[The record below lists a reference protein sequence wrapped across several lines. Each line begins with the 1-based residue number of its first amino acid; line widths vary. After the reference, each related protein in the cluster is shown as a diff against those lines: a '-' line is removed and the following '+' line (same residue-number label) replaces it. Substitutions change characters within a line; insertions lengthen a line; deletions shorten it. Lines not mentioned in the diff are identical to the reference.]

1 MNTAGNAHPPGLFSP
16 GNRGGITHRPR
27 EGSRAFLREH
37 LSLAVLIVATL
48 ALGLFLTVRFI
59 APREPAATP
68 PAAIATS
75 VAMADLTAT
84 YGETDLVLRA
94 NIAGDGASVGSGT
107 VTFAIMIEGQL
118 VVAPVSAP
126 VGDGVA
132 ATSLA
137 LPTHLNAGT
146 YTVEVTYGGADTLG
160 ASRTT
165 ARLVVVPA
173 GATVTLTP
181 ASLGRTYDGA
191 PQAAA
196 ATTEPAGLPVALAY
210 RRDGIAVAA
219 PVDAGAYTVEATVA
233 DSNYYGTAQ
242 GTLVIARAT
251 PAITWRAPLAITYGT
266 PLGAAQLGA
275 TSAVAG
281 TFAYDPPPGS
291 ILSAG
296 ADRALTATFTPSDGR
311 NYLAATASVPIV
323 VQKAPLQIV
332 AANQTRTYGSA
343 NQPLTTSIV
352 GLVNGETSAVIG
364 GTPELATAAV
374 ASSPV
379 GTYPITLARGEI
391 TATNYAVSF
400 AAGTL
405 TVAPAPLTVTADN
418 AARVYGAPDP
428 PFTGTVAGVVNDD
441 ALSATFQTTARASS
455 PVGTYPIAATIA
467 DPDGRL
473 GNYAVSNTTGT
484 LTIGAAESVAT
495 VAPITAQE
503 GETVLLSVRLAA
515 VKPSVA
521 AVDEGTATFS
531 IARAGKAVRTTD
543 PIAVQAGTA
552 SVEVSLWDLDSGE
565 YTIAVV
571 YGDATNF
578 AEGYN
583 AALLTLANA
592 PPMATFAVPTRPV
605 AEGDGFTIALV
616 DPTDPSAADRAAGF
630 TFAFDRGDGKWFTP
644 AAGLGHA
651 TVIAGNDPGQ
661 TVRARITDREGAENV
676 YTLTVPVANVAPV
689 VRAFLVPTAPVTH
702 HLALPLEAT
711 FTDAGTLDRHTAT
724 WDWGDGTT
732 STALIS
738 EANGNITVKGEH
750 QYARGVYAL
759 SVTVSD
765 ESGGVGQSL
774 WRYIVIDDT
783 EHAVAAGSARFTSP
797 AGAVTARPNQAAPA
811 ALGFVAAYQ
820 AGVTEVRFQVADLDF
835 AGLSYSWVPAPDGQ
849 LRLDAMGTV
858 NGAGDYRLELTARDG
873 NLPNGAGDRVRV
885 AIWNRETGALVYDS
899 QPGAASG
906 DAPTTP
912 LDLGEIV
919 FRSLLPVFPRATGSG
934 PDGQAVGLLER

>member
-1 MNTAGNAHPPGLFSP
+1 MNTAGNMHPPGLFRP
-16 GNRGGITHRPR
+16 GNRGGVTHRSR
-27 EGSRAFLREH
+27 EGPLAFLRDH
-37 LSLAVLIVATL
+37 LALMALIAATL

-59 APREPAATP
+59 WQREPAATP
-68 PAAIATS
+68 PATIATS
-75 VAMADLTAT
+75 VTMADLTAT
-84 YGETDLVLRA
+84 YGESNLALRA

-107 VTFAIMIEGQL
+107 VTFAITIEGQL
-118 VVAPVSAP
+118 VVAPVSVD
-126 VGDGVA
+126 VGDGIA
-132 ATSLA
+132 ATSFS

-146 YTVEVTYGGADTLG
+146 YTVEVTYGGADTFA
-160 ASRTT
+160 ASHTT
-165 ARLVVVPA
+165 TRLVVVPA
-173 GATVTLTP
+173 GATVSLAP
-181 ASLGRTYDGA
+181 ASLGRTYDGS
-191 PQAAA
+191 PQVAA
-196 ATTEPAGLPVALAY
+196 ATTVPAGLPVALTY
-210 RRDGIAVAA
+210 RRDGIAIAA
-219 PVDAGAYTVEATVA
+219 PVDAGTYTVEATVA
-233 DSNYYGTAQ
+233 DSNYRGIAQ
-242 GTLVIARAT
+242 GTLMIARAT

-281 TFAYDPPPGS
+281 TFAYDPPLGS
-291 ILSAG
+291 ILPAG
-296 ADRALTATFTPSDGR
+296 ADRALTATFTPADSG

-332 AANQTRTYGSA
+332 AANQTRTYGSV
-343 NQPLTTSIV
+343 NPPLTASIV

-364 GTPELATAAV
+364 GAPELATAAV

-379 GTYPITLARGEI
+379 GTYPIKLAAGEV

-428 PFTGTVAGVVNDD
+428 PFTGTVVGVVNDD

-455 PVGTYPIAATIA
+455 PVGAYPIAATIA

-473 GNYAVSNTTGT
+473 GNYAVANTTGT
-484 LTIGAAESVAT
+484 LTIGVAESAAT
-495 VAPITAQE
+495 VAPVTAQE

-521 AVDEGTATFS
+521 AVDEGTAIFS

-543 PIAVQAGTA
+543 PIAVKSGTA

-565 YTIAVV
+565 YTIAAA
-571 YGDATNF
+571 YSGATNF
-578 AEGYN
+578 ADGYN
-583 AALLTLANA
+583 AALLTLVNA
-592 PPMATFAVPTRPV
+592 PPVATFAAPTRPV
-605 AEGDGFTIALV
+605 AEGDGFTIALI

-630 TFAFDRGDGKWFTP
+630 TFAFDRGDGVWFTP

-689 VRAFLVPTAPVTH
+689 VRAFLVPTVPVTH
-702 HLALPLEAT
+702 HLALPLEAS

-732 STALIS
+732 SAALIS
-738 EANGNITVKGEH
+738 ETNGNITVKGEH

-765 ESGGVGQSL
+765 ESGGIGHSL

-783 EHAVAAGSARFTSP
+783 EHAVAAGSARFTAP
-797 AGAVTARPNQAAPA
+797 AGAVTARPNQTASA

-820 AGVTEVRFQVADLDF
+820 AGVTEVRFQVADFDF
-835 AGLSYSWVPAPDGQ
+835 VGLYYSWVPAPDGQ

-858 NGAGDYRLELTARDG
+858 SGAGDYRLELTARDG

-906 DAPTTP
+906 DAPTTQ
-912 LDLGEIV
+912 LDLGDIV
-919 FRSLLPVFPRATGSG
+919 IRSLLPVFPQASGSG